1 MSVEEAAREIESMEV
16 RGAGAI
22 ARHAAG
28 ALAGWARNRPDGA
41 QGDAFLQDLASKAE
55 RLRET
60 RPTAVSLGNA
70 LDFVLA
76 QARDD
81 PRPSTVVEAGRDFV
95 ERSEEAVERIG
106 DHGAGLVG
114 GGRYLTHCHSQAALS
129 VYETAAE
136 RGHGIEEVL
145 ATETRPWRQGLV
157 TVEQLRESDIPT
169 GYIVDNATYHFL
181 PTVEAV
187 FLGCD
192 SLAANGDVV
201 NKVGT
206 AALSLACR
214 EHDVPFYVC
223 AETYKVDL
231 DAPTGGDVP
240 IEERPADEVADPA
253 DLPDGVT
260 VRNPVFDVTPA
271 ERVTG
276 VVTERGV
283 VDADEVPD
291 LARKIWR

>member
-16 RGAGAI
+16 RGAGSI

-28 ALAGWARNRPDGA
+28 ALAGWARDR
-41 QGDAFLQDLASKAE
+41 QGGEGFLEDLGEQAE
-55 RLRET
+55 RLRST
-60 RPTAVSLGNA
+60 RPSAVSLGNA
-70 LDFVLA
+70 LDFVLGR
-76 QARDD
+76 ARED
-81 PRPSTVVEAGRDFV
+81 PRPEAVVRAGRSFV

-129 VYETAAE
+129 VYETAWE
-136 RGHGIEEVL
+136 RGHSIDEVL

-157 TVEQLRESDIPT
+157 TVEQLREAGVPT
-169 GYIVDNATYHFL
+169 GYIVDNATYHVL

-214 EHDVPFYVC
+214 EQDVPFYVC

-231 DAPTGGDVP
+231 EAATGADVP
-240 IEERPADEVADPA
+240 IEERSPDEVADPS
-253 DLPDGVT
+253 DLPEGVT
-260 VRNPVFDVTPA
+260 VYNPVFDVTPA

-276 VVTERGV
+276 VVTEQGV

-291 LARKIWR
+291 LARKTWR